1 MNTNPER
8 DNAGRQPGE
17 VGTANNHKQHCTFP
31 QRATQSARLLAML
44 LHNQRINPLR
54 GWQELGIYRLS
65 DTAFQLRRMGW
76 PVTTGRLDVANRFNE
91 PCHVAEYFLD
101 DEVIAEAGHDGEEF
115 AWRELELMASTR
127 RAA

>member
-1 MNTNPER
+1 MSTTIKN

-17 VGTANNHKQHCTFP
+17 VDTANNHKQNCTFP
-31 QRATQSARLLAML
+31 QRATQPARLLAML

-76 PVTTGRLDVANRFNE
+76 LVTTGRLDVANRFDE

-101 DEVIAEAGHDGEEF
+101 EEAIAAAGHDGDEF
-115 AWRELELMASTR
+115 AWRELEAMASNR